1 MCESR
6 KNVEMSYAEI
16 KASYDVLR
24 LVAIH
29 VHAATARNV
38 YMTGRGSTTI
48 SLWESKTASLWRRKN
63 QAPNYILDDEIVY
76 SRQEIVWP
84 FMRQCT
90 VATYIKY
97 IQRLLI
103 KSKKLSLVLVKQL
116 RLSVVCKILQRKKQ
130 KSLQPIRVALV
141 IIPPGM
147 LLSFTTVVPLTR

>member
-38 YMTGRGSTTI
+38 YMIGRGSTTI

-63 QAPNYILDDEIVY
+63 QAPSYILDDEIVY

-90 VATYIKY
+90 VAMYIKY
-97 IQRLLI
+97 IQKLLI
-103 KSKKLSLVLVKQL
+103 KSKKLLLVLARRQ
-116 RLSVVCKILQRKKQ
+116 RPSVVYKILQKRKP
-130 KSLQPIRVALV
+130 KSLRPTRVVLA
-141 IIPPGM
+141 IIPPGI
-147 LLSFTTVVPLTR
+147 LLSFTTVAPLTR